1 MNSFWQEKTAM
12 IAHLNEV
19 DQVIGKQLTVKQRKM
34 NEILQDLAS
43 SGGKRIRPGLC
54 IIGAGFGS
62 KPIESIYPLAAV
74 LEMLHLATLVHDD
87 IIDDATH
94 RRGALTT
101 QQKYGKD
108 YAVYTGDYIFTK
120 CFEILAEN
128 YELHHMK
135 ELSKAVSRVCVG
147 EIEQFDGRFKSHTSV
162 KKYLKIVGAKTSAL
176 LATSLAVGA
185 YEAGCDVRFCK
196 KLGKIG
202 LHVGNAFQIIDDI
215 LDYTGDEAR
224 VGKTLGNDL
233 KQGYYTLPLIYA
245 LRKND
250 SVLNRLLAADVYDD
264 ETIKRIIV
272 RVNELGGVRQAQ
284 LLAEK
289 YTIKSLKEISS
300 LPTCQSRDDLEWITK
315 RLLVREH

>member
-185 YEAGCDVRFCK
+185 YEAGCDERFCK

-300 LPTCQSRDDLEWITK
+300 LPTCQTRDDLEWITK

>member
-185 YEAGCDVRFCK
+185 YEAGCDERFCK

-250 SVLNRLLAADVYDD
+250 LVLNKLLAADVYDD

-300 LPTCQSRDDLEWITK
+300 LPTCQSRDDSEWITK

>member
-185 YEAGCDVRFCK
+185 YEAGCDERFCK

-215 LDYTGDEAR
+215 LDYMGDEAR

-250 SVLNRLLAADVYDD
+250 LVLNKLLAADVYDD

>member
-185 YEAGCDVRFCK
+185 YEAGCDERFCK

-272 RVNELGGVRQAQ
+272 RVDELGGVRQAQ
-284 LLAEK
+284 SLAEK

>member
-19 DQVIGKQLTVKQRKM
+19 DQVIGKHLTVKHRKM

-185 YEAGCDVRFCK
+185 YEAGCDERFCK

-250 SVLNRLLAADVYDD
+250 LVLNKLLAADVYDD

>member
-62 KPIESIYPLAAV
+62 KPIESIYPLASV

-185 YEAGCDVRFCK
+185 YEAGCDERFCK

>member
-74 LEMLHLATLVHDD
+74 LEILHLATLVHDD

-185 YEAGCDVRFCK
+185 YEAGCDERFCK

>member
-135 ELSKAVSRVCVG
+135 ELSKGASRVCVG

-185 YEAGCDVRFCK
+185 YEAGCDERFCK

-250 SVLNRLLAADVYDD
+250 LVLNKLLAADVYDD

-284 LLAEK
+284 SLAEK

>member
-135 ELSKAVSRVCVG
+135 ELSKGVSRVCVG
-147 EIEQFDGRFKSHTSV
+147 ESEQFDGRFKSHTSV

-185 YEAGCDVRFCK
+185 YEAGCDERFCK

-250 SVLNRLLAADVYDD
+250 LVLNKLLAADVYDD

-284 LLAEK
+284 SLAEK

>member
-185 YEAGCDVRFCK
+185 YEAGCDERFCK

-250 SVLNRLLAADVYDD
+250 LVLNKLLAADVYDD

-284 LLAEK
+284 SLAEK

>member
-185 YEAGCDVRFCK
+185 YEAGCDERFCK

-250 SVLNRLLAADVYDD
+250 LVLNKLLAADVYDD

>member
-19 DQVIGKQLTVKQRKM
+19 DQVIEKQLTVKQRKM

-185 YEAGCDVRFCK
+185 YEAGCDERFCK

>member
-135 ELSKAVSRVCVG
+135 ELSKGVSRVCVG
-147 EIEQFDGRFKSHTSV
+147 EINNLMV
-162 KKYLKIVGAKTSAL
+162 
-176 LATSLAVGA
+176 
-185 YEAGCDVRFCK
+185 
-196 KLGKIG
+196 
-202 LHVGNAFQIIDDI
+202 
-215 LDYTGDEAR
+215 
-224 VGKTLGNDL
+224 
-233 KQGYYTLPLIYA
+233 
-245 LRKND
+245 
-250 SVLNRLLAADVYDD
+250 VLNRILLLRN
-264 ETIKRIIV
+264 I
-272 RVNELGGVRQAQ
+272 
-284 LLAEK
+284 
-289 YTIKSLKEISS
+289 
-300 LPTCQSRDDLEWITK
+300 
-315 RLLVREH
+315 

>member
-185 YEAGCDVRFCK
+185 YEAGCDERFCK

-300 LPTCQSRDDLEWITK
+300 LPTCQSRDDLEWITQ
-315 RLLVREH
+315 RL

>member
-135 ELSKAVSRVCVG
+135 GLSKGVSRVCVG

-185 YEAGCDVRFCK
+185 YEAGCDERFCK

-250 SVLNRLLAADVYDD
+250 LVLNKLLAADVYDD

-284 LLAEK
+284 SLAEK